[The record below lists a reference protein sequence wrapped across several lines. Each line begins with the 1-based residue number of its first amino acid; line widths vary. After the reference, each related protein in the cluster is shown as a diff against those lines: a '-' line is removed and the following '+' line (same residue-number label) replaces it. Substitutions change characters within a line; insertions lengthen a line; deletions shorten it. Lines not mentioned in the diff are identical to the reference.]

1 MAAIEAIIFDWGG
14 TLSQWANQEVVDT
27 LWRPAAEVL
36 EADRA
41 DELHQALLEAEGAM
55 WQTLRDGQES
65 ARLNEIVAAA
75 AISAG
80 LTNIDHLHADAA
92 QAYLNAWSPLITH
105 HPDALPV
112 LAACKSI
119 GLKTGLLS
127 NTHWPAEFH
136 NSMLERDGLADYLDV
151 CVYSCEISH
160 MKPHPVAFRSVL
172 RALDVT
178 PSKTVFVGD
187 RLHDDIFGA
196 QQSGMRAVYA
206 AHGMEDDFD
215 VTPDAVIHSLSEL
228 IPLLDSWL
236 DLG

>member
-1 MAAIEAIIFDWGG
+1 MPAIEAVIFDWGG
-14 TLSQWANQEVVDT
+14 TLSQWASQDEVDT

-36 EADRA
+36 GADRA
-41 DELHQALLEAEGAM
+41 DEIHEALLEAEGAT
-55 WQTLRDGQES
+55 WQKLSGGQES

-75 AISAG
+75 ALSAG
-80 LTNIDHLHADAA
+80 LANVDHLHGDAA
-92 QAYLNAWSPLITH
+92 RAYLDAWTPLITH

-119 GLKTGLLS
+119 GLRTGLLS

-136 NSMLERDGLADYLDV
+136 NMLLERDGLAEYLDA
-151 CVYSCEISH
+151 CVYSCDLSH
-160 MKPHPVAFRSVL
+160 MKPHPIAFRAVL
-172 RALDVT
+172 KQLGVA
-178 PSKTVFVGD
+178 PGKAVFVGD

-206 AHGMEDDFD
+206 THGMADDFD

-228 IPLLDSWL
+228 IPILDGWL